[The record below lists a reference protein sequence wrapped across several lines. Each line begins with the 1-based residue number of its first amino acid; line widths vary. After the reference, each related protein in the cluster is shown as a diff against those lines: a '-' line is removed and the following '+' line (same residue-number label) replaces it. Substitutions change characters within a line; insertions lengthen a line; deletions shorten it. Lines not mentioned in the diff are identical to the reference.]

1 MRGFLLLERKPMH
14 DSLDAL
20 CSELHDLADLVET
33 SWGDDRTL
41 LETYGWNCPAL
52 TRPDLAYIPKSI
64 AKKIE
69 QVSPE
74 SLDGD
79 LEKII
84 DEIPNKIEFL
94 KTHTVPQIYGSNCA
108 QATAAY
114 LTTVS
119 WIEQTISPLLE
130 WKELDD
136 NKLLPPSISKRL
148 RIIKTQL
155 DQLTPDK
162 DELTRQITLIKEATE
177 AAESLPT
184 DLQAL
189 IDARKKI
196 ERLSEESIKLHGAIE
211 KSNSQT
217 EIHEKEILSRKD
229 EAEKL
234 VSQCEEAYRITTSK
248 GLAAG
253 FDQRASSLSS
263 SMWVW
268 VGGLVIS
275 LITGAYLGILR
286 ISSLTSVLEAPN
298 SKIEII
304 AIHTILSFLSI
315 GAPLWLAWVS
325 TKQIGQ
331 RFRLAE
337 DYAFKASVAKAYE
350 GYRREAARI
359 DPSFEARL
367 FSSALTRLEEAP
379 LRLVDDEN
387 HGSPWQAL
395 ISSKQFQSAMDTFP
409 DLKDKFIDITKNTF
423 ESLTQDRRTP
433 KKPAEE

>member
-1 MRGFLLLERKPMH
+1 MH
-14 DSLDAL
+14 ESLNTL
-20 CSELHDLADLVET
+20 CTELHQLAELVEK

-41 LETYGWNCPAL
+41 TEVYGWNCPSI
-52 TRPDLAYIPKSI
+52 TRHDLASIPTSI
-64 AKKIE
+64 AQKIE
-69 QVSPE
+69 QASPDE
-74 SLDGD
+74 IEKT
-79 LEKII
+79 LEETI
-84 DEIPNKIEFL
+84 DEIPSKISTL
-94 KTHTVPQIYGSNCA
+94 KTHIVPQLFGSNCT
-108 QATAAY
+108 QAVPAY
-114 LTTVS
+114 MATLS
-119 WIEQTISPLLE
+119 WIEQTISPLLS

-136 NKLLPPSISKRL
+136 NKLLPPTISKRL
-148 RIIKTQL
+148 RTIKAQL

-162 DELTRQITLIKEATE
+162 EELTKQITLIKEATE

-196 ERLSEESIKLHGAIE
+196 EKLSDESIKLHGAIE
-211 KSNSQT
+211 KSSLQT
-217 EIHEKEILSRKD
+217 EEYKREITSRKE

-234 VSQCEEAYRITTSK
+234 VSQCEEAYRITTTK

-253 FDQRASSLSS
+253 FDQKASGLST

-275 LITGAYLGILR
+275 LVTGAILGTLR
-286 ISSLTSVLEAPN
+286 ISSLTLALETP
-298 SKIEII
+298 SPRIEII

-315 GAPLWLAWVS
+315 GAPLWFAWVS

-331 RFRLAE
+331 RFKLAE

-359 DPSFEARL
+359 DPAFEARL

-379 LRLVDDEN
+379 LRLVDNEN
-387 HGSPWQAL
+387 HGSPWQEL
-395 ISSKQFQSAMDTFP
+395 ISSKQFQSAMDILP
-409 DLKDKFIDITKNTF
+409 DLKDKFIDITKTGLD
-423 ESLTQDRRTP
+423 SLTQDRRTP
-433 KKPAEE
+433 TKPTQEN